1 MTGFP
6 LFHTPSPFKTAFAD
20 NEIRE
25 SYYQDNDHTGFAQC
39 FIIKFID
46 NEYRGQFVLSS
57 SLIMNL
63 VPFPII

>member
-1 MTGFP
+1 MSG
-6 LFHTPSPFKTAFAD
+6 FAD

-25 SYYQDNDHTGFAQC
+25 SYYQDNDHIGFAQC

-63 VPFPII
+63 VPFAII